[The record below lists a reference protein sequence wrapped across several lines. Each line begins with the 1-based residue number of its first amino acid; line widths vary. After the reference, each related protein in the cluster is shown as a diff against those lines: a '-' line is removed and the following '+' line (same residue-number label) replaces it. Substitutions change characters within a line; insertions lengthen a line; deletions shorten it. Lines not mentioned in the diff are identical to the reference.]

1 MNVSK
6 RKAARKPMRG
16 IQREFFGS
24 SDRADRKIQS
34 ALVELDKVASDME
47 RRWGVDRLREIVSP
61 ELRERFDET
70 LDRLNAAIGLRDVDG
85 VEKHAAAMG
94 RGWIALENA
103 AKSSGARELD
113 GRHWEAA
120 LPDGRVLCVAETREE
135 AYKVS
140 LDRPGC
146 VVLSVPEIAA
156 LFGIWDGKGL
166 VTEALVAFPGA
177 EIVEARER
185 VELNDEIPF

>member
-24 SDRADRKIQS
+24 SDRAERKIQS
-34 ALVELDKVASDME
+34 ALVELDKVAVDIE
-47 RRWGVDRLREIVSP
+47 RRWGVDRLRELVSP

-70 LDRLNAAIGLRDVDG
+70 LDRLNAAVGLSDVGG

-94 RGWIALENA
+94 RGWLALEKA
-103 AKSSGARELD
+103 AKAAGARELD
-113 GRHWEAA
+113 GKHWEAA
-120 LPDGRVLCVAETREE
+120 LPDGRVLCVTETREN

-140 LDRPGC
+140 QDRPGC

-156 LFGIWDGKGL
+156 LFAIWDGKGL
-166 VTEALVAFPGA
+166 VTEALAAFPGA
-177 EIVEARER
+177 EIVRVR
-185 VELNDEIPF
+185 GKVELNDEIPF

>member
-1 MNVSK
+1 MSETK
-6 RKAARKPMRG
+6 RKVAPKPRRG
-16 IQREFFGS
+16 IQRDFFGS

-34 ALVELDKVASDME
+34 ALVELDKVAADME
-47 RRWGVDRLREIVSP
+47 RRWGVDRLRELVSP

-70 LDRLNAAIGLRDVDG
+70 LDRLNAAIGLSDVGG

-94 RGWIALENA
+94 RGWLALENA
-103 AKSSGARELD
+103 AKASGARELD

-156 LFGIWDGKGL
+156 LFSIWDGKGL

-177 EIVEARER
+177 EIVEAREK

>member
-1 MNVSK
+1 MSGAN
-6 RKAARKPMRG
+6 RKAAPKPRRG

-24 SDRADRKIQS
+24 SERVDRKIQS
-34 ALVELDKVASDME
+34 ALVELDKVAVDME
-47 RRWGVDRLREIVSP
+47 RRWGVDRLRELASP

-94 RGWIALENA
+94 RGWLALERA
-103 AKSSGARELD
+103 AKAAGARELD

-120 LPDGRVLCVAETREE
+120 LPDGRVLCVAETREN

-146 VVLSVPEIAA
+146 VVLSMPEIAA
-156 LFGIWDGKGL
+156 LFAIWDGKGL
-166 VTEALVAFPGA
+166 VEEALASFPGA
-177 EIVEARER
+177 QIVGVAEKE
-185 VELNDEIPF
+185 ELDDEIPF

>member
-16 IQREFFGS
+16 IQRELFGS
-24 SDRADRKIQS
+24 SDRAERKIQS

-47 RRWGVDRLREIVSP
+47 RRWGVDRLRELVSP

-70 LDRLNAAIGLRDVDG
+70 LDRLNAAVGLSDVGG

-94 RGWIALENA
+94 RGWLALEKA
-103 AKSSGARELD
+103 AKAAGARELD
-113 GRHWEAA
+113 GKHWEAA
-120 LPDGRVLCVAETREE
+120 LPDGRVLCVTETREN

-140 LDRPGC
+140 QDRPGC

-156 LFGIWDGKGL
+156 LFAIWDGKGL
-166 VTEALVAFPGA
+166 VTEALAAFPGA
-177 EIVEARER
+177 EIVRVR
-185 VELNDEIPF
+185 GKVELNDEIPF